1 MKLIVI
7 EEKDIEIVYRFVVNV
22 PEQMRDHDGVLRKQS
37 QVRKNNIT
45 LRQIIIIKN
54 FIQYGTKNSKNSL

>member
-22 PEQMRDHDGVLRKQS
+22 REQMLVHVEVPKKTVTGK
-37 QVRKNNIT
+37 K
-45 LRQIIIIKN
+45 K
-54 FIQYGTKNSKNSL
+54 